1 MGASITLAGES
12 LIAQKQGA
20 GETLDI
26 ARFVLALVPGLDPNA
41 PVDRAAGKPPANQIV
56 YTKVYDRKG
65 YVSPNQVI
73 YSLMVGSDVGDWDFN
88 WIGLEAAEGV
98 LLAVATVPVQQKRKN
113 IPPLQIGNN
122 VTRNFLVE
130 FNGAQALTG
139 VTVDASTWQHDFT
152 VRLNGIDLRERMSN
166 RDVFGRA
173 CYLANSLQMERSFGL
188 YQIKAGIAYVEGIR
202 VELAEPVQVQLPALP
217 AKAWLDVALA
227 REGSDTVAV
236 WKVVFGAAKADYADS
251 NGTAHYVVEL
261 ASVAVSGDITDQRQ
275 SEPITDALVKQFAL
289 RNGDY
294 ENLRA
299 RATTKDDVD
308 LGNLPNA
315 KSDDPATDNSEILAT
330 TKALNA
336 LRKIIADSEVGRIGT
351 FAMATPPPGWFRAN
365 GAAVSRTV
373 YAALFAKIGTTY
385 GAGDGVNTFNL
396 PDPRGKFIR
405 VLDDGRGLDVGR
417 VLGSYQADETRSHS
431 HTGSSDAS
439 GGHSHSGSSGAAGG
453 HGHSGSSAAAGG
465 HGHTASADYQGN
477 HSHTVSNASSSGGVY
492 GSWYYADT
500 GSGPDQP
507 ANVVNE
513 AGNHSHNITVNAVAD
528 HSHAITI
535 NGVADHSHAITING
549 VADHSHS
556 ITINAT
562 GGGETRPQN
571 IAFLAC
577 IKY

>member
-20 GETLDI
+20 GEKLDI

-41 PVDRAAGKPPANQIV
+41 PVDRAAGKPPAAQIV
-56 YTKVYDRKG
+56 YTKAYDRKG

-139 VTVDASTWQHDFT
+139 ITVDASTWQHDFT
-152 VRLNGIDLRERMSN
+152 VRLNGIDLRERLSN
-166 RDVFGRA
+166 RDVFGRV
-173 CYLANSLQMERSFGL
+173 CFLADSLQMERSFGL
-188 YQIKAGIAYVEGIR
+188 FQVKAGIAYVEGVR
-202 VELAEPVQVQLPALP
+202 VDLVEPIQAQLPALP
-217 AKAWLDVALA
+217 AKAWLDVAMV
-227 REGSDTVAV
+227 REGSDAVAT
-236 WKVVFGAAKADYADS
+236 WEVVFGEVKADYVDS

-261 ASVAVSGDITDQRQ
+261 ASVADSGEITDLRQ
-275 SEPITDALVKQFAL
+275 SEPITGALVKHFAA

-315 KSDDPATDNSEILAT
+315 KSDDPGTDSSEILAT

-336 LRKIIADSEVGRIGT
+336 LRQIIAEAEVGEVFT
-351 FAMATPPPGWFRAN
+351 VAMDTPPPGSFKAN
-365 GAAVSRTV
+365 GAAVSRTA
-373 YAALFAKIGTTY
+373 YARLFAKIGTRY

-396 PDPRGKFIR
+396 PDPRGKVVRIW
-405 VLDDGRGLDVGR
+405 DDGRGVDPGR
-417 VLGSYQADETRSHS
+417 ALGSDQADAIRSHTL
-431 HTGSSDAS
+431 TGSTN
-439 GGHSHSGSSGAAGG
+439 AAG
-453 HGHSGSSAAAGG
+453 A
-465 HGHTASADYQGN
+465 HTPTA
-477 HSHTVSNASSSGGVY
+477 
-492 GSWYYADT
+492 YADNQGKHIHNIHHGNLT
-500 GSGPDQP
+500 PDGADFGTPGEPRNPLNGTDAPYLVTTTTESG
-507 ANVVNE
+507 E
-513 AGNHSHNITVNAVAD
+513 HTHNITVNPVPD
-528 HSHAITI
+528 HVHPFTVSYVGA
-535 NGVADHSHAITING
+535 A
-549 VADHSHS
+549 
-556 ITINAT
+556 
-562 GGGETRPQN
+562 ETRVQN

>member
-20 GETLDI
+20 GEKLDI
-26 ARFVLALVPGLDPNA
+26 ARFVLALVPGIDPSA
-41 PVDRAAGKPPANQIV
+41 PVDRAAGKPPAAQIV
-56 YTKVYDRKG
+56 FTKEYDRKG

-73 YSLMVGSDVGDWDFN
+73 YSLMIGSDVGDWDFN

-98 LLAVATVPVQQKRKN
+98 LLAVATVPVQQKRMN

-122 VTRNFLVE
+122 ITRNFLVE
-130 FNGAQALTG
+130 FSGAQALTG
-139 VTVDASTWQHDFT
+139 ITVDAGTWQHDFT

-166 RDVFGRA
+166 RDVFGRV
-173 CYLANSLQMERSFGL
+173 CFLAESLQMERSFGL
-188 YQIKAGIAYVEGIR
+188 YQLKAGIAYVEGIR
-202 VELAEPVQVQLPALP
+202 VELAEPVRTQLPALP
-217 AKAWLDVALA
+217 VKAWLDVALT
-227 REGSDTVAV
+227 REGSDSVAR
-236 WKVVFGAAKADYADS
+236 WKVVFGEAKSDYVDS

-261 ASVAVSGDITDQRQ
+261 ARVDVSGEITDLRV
-275 SEPITDALVKQFAL
+275 SEPITGALVKQFAL

-308 LGNLPNA
+308 LGELPNA
-315 KSDDPATDNSEILAT
+315 KSDDPGTDSSDILAT

-385 GAGDGVNTFNL
+385 GAGDGVSTFNL
-396 PDPRGKFIR
+396 PDPRGKFVR
-405 VLDDGRGLDVGR
+405 VLDDGRGIDPGR
-417 VLGSYQADETRSHS
+417 LLGSNQTDETRSHN
-431 HTGSSDAS
+431 HTGSSAGAGSHTHGAS
-439 GGHSHSGSSGAAGG
+439 SDTQGVHTHNNHHGNLTPDGSDFGTPGEPRNPLNGTDTPFLVTTTTESGAHA
-453 HGHSGSSAAAGG
+453 
-465 HGHTASADYQGN
+465 
-477 HSHTVSNASSSGGVY
+477 
-492 GSWYYADT
+492 
-500 GSGPDQP
+500 
-507 ANVVNE
+507 
-513 AGNHSHNITVNAVAD
+513 HNITINAVGD
-528 HSHAITI
+528 HSHAIT
-535 NGVADHSHAITING
+535 V
-549 VADHSHS
+549 
-556 ITINAT
+556 NAT
-562 GGGETRPQN
+562 GGSETRPTN

>member
-20 GETLDI
+20 GEKLDI

-41 PVDRAAGKPPANQIV
+41 PVDRAAGKPPAAQIV
-56 YTKVYDRKG
+56 YTKAYDRKG

-139 VTVDASTWQHDFT
+139 ITVDASTWQHDFT
-152 VRLNGIDLRERMSN
+152 VRLNGIDVRERLSN
-166 RDVFGRA
+166 RDVFGRV
-173 CYLANSLQMERSFGL
+173 CFLADSLQMERSFGL
-188 YQIKAGIAYVEGIR
+188 YQVRAGIAYVEGIR
-202 VELAEPVQVQLPALP
+202 VELAEPVQAQLPALP

-227 REGSDTVAV
+227 REGNETVAT
-236 WKVVFGAAKADYADS
+236 WKVVFGEAKTDYVDS
-251 NGTAHYVVEL
+251 NGTAHYVVDL
-261 ASVAVSGDITDQRQ
+261 ASVEVSGDITDLRV
-275 SEPITDALVKQFAL
+275 SEPITGALVKQYAL

-294 ENLRA
+294 LHLRA
-299 RATTKDDVD
+299 RGTKKEDVG
-308 LGNLPNA
+308 LSELPNA
-315 KSDDPATDNSEILAT
+315 KSDDPTTDNSEILAT

-336 LRKIIADSEVGRIGT
+336 LRKVIADSEVGRIGT

-373 YAALFAKIGTTY
+373 YAALFAKIGTNY
-385 GAGDGVNTFNL
+385 GAGDGVSTFNL
-396 PDPRGKFIR
+396 PDPRGKFVRIW
-405 VLDDGRGLDVGR
+405 DDSRGVDPGRA
-417 VLGSYQADETRSHS
+417 LGSDQADAIRSHTL
-431 HTGSSDAS
+431 TGSTSEAGAHTPTAYTDNQGKHIHNNHHGNLTPDGADFGTPGEPRNPLNGTDAPYLVTTTTES
-439 GGHSHSGSSGAAGG
+439 GEHAHNVTVNPVPP
-453 HGHSGSSAAAGG
+453 HIHPF
-465 HGHTASADYQGN
+465 TASY
-477 HSHTVSNASSSGGVY
+477 VGG
-492 GSWYYADT
+492 A
-500 GSGPDQP
+500 
-507 ANVVNE
+507 
-513 AGNHSHNITVNAVAD
+513 
-528 HSHAITI
+528 
-535 NGVADHSHAITING
+535 
-549 VADHSHS
+549 
-556 ITINAT
+556 
-562 GGGETRPQN
+562 ETRPQN

>member
-20 GETLDI
+20 GEKLDI

-41 PVDRAAGKPPANQIV
+41 PVDRSAGKPPADQIV
-56 YTKVYDRKG
+56 FTRGYDRKG

-139 VTVDASTWQHDFT
+139 ITVDASTWQHDFT
-152 VRLNGIDLRERMSN
+152 VRLNGIDQRERWSN
-166 RDVFGRA
+166 RDVFGRV
-173 CYLANSLQMERSFGL
+173 CYLADGLQMERSFGI
-188 YQIKAGIAYVEGIR
+188 YQVKAGIAYVEGLR
-202 VELAEPVQVQLPALP
+202 LELVEPIQVQLPALP
-217 AKAWLDVALA
+217 VKAWLDVALA
-227 REGSDTVAV
+227 REGSDSVAT
-236 WKVVFGAAKADYADS
+236 WKVVFGAVKTDYVDS
-251 NGTAHYVVEL
+251 NGTSHYVVEL
-261 ASVAVSGDITDQRQ
+261 ASVAVSGEITDLRQ
-275 SEPITDALVKQFAL
+275 SEPITGALVKQFAL

-294 ENLRA
+294 EHLRA
-299 RATTKDDVD
+299 RGTTKEDVD
-308 LGNLPNA
+308 LGELPNA
-315 KSDDPATDNSEILAT
+315 KSDDPSTDSSEILAT

-336 LRKIIADSEVGRIGT
+336 LRKIVNDSEVGRIGT

-365 GAAVSRTV
+365 GAAVSRSI

-405 VLDDGRGLDVGR
+405 VLDDGRGIDAGR
-417 VLGSYQADETRSHS
+417 VLGSSQADEMRSHN
-431 HTGSSDAS
+431 
-439 GGHSHSGSSGAAGG
+439 
-453 HGHSGSSAAAGG
+453 HSGSSAGAGG
-465 HGHTASADYQGN
+465 HTHG
-477 HSHTVSNASSSGGVY
+477 ASSDTQGAHTHNVHY
-492 GSWYYADT
+492 GNVTPD
-500 GSGPDQP
+500 GSDPGTPDEP
-507 ANVVNE
+507 RNPINGTDAPTVATSTTS
-513 AGNHSHNITVNAVAD
+513 AGAHAHNIAV
-528 HSHAITI
+528 
-535 NGVADHSHAITING
+535 NGVADHAHAITVG
-549 VADHSHS
+549 YS
-556 ITINAT
+556 
-562 GGGETRPQN
+562 GGAETRPQN

>member
-20 GETLDI
+20 GEKLEI

-41 PVDRAAGKPPANQIV
+41 PVDRAAGKPPVEQIV
-56 YTKVYDRKG
+56 FTKAYDRKG

-88 WIGLEAAEGV
+88 WIGLEAVGGE

-139 VTVDASTWQHDFT
+139 ITVDASTWQHDFT

-166 RDVFGRA
+166 RDVFGRV
-173 CYLANSLQMERSFGL
+173 CFLADSLQMERSFGL
-188 YQIKAGIAYVEGIR
+188 YQVKAGVAYIEGIR
-202 VELAEPVQVQLPALP
+202 VELAEPVQAQLPALP
-217 AKAWLDVALA
+217 AKAWLDVALT
-227 REGSDTVAV
+227 REGSDAVAT
-236 WKVVFGAAKADYADS
+236 WQVVFGEIKTDYVDS

-261 ASVAVSGDITDQRQ
+261 ASVDVSGVITDLRT
-275 SEPITDALVKQFAL
+275 SEPITGALVKQFAL

-299 RATTKDDVD
+299 RATTKEDVD

-315 KSDDPATDNSEILAT
+315 KSDDPGTDSSDILAT

-336 LRKIIADSEVGRIGT
+336 LRQSIADAEVGRIGT

-365 GAAVSRTV
+365 GAAVSRTT

-385 GAGDGVNTFNL
+385 GAGDGVSTFNL
-396 PDPRGKFIR
+396 PDPRGKFVRIW
-405 VLDDGRGLDVGR
+405 DDGRGIDVGR
-417 VLGSYQADETRSHS
+417 VFGSNQADEMRSHN
-431 HTGSSDAS
+431 
-439 GGHSHSGSSGAAGG
+439 
-453 HGHSGSSAAAGG
+453 HSGSSAGAGG
-465 HGHTASADYQGN
+465 HTHG
-477 HSHTVSNASSSGGVY
+477 ASSDTQGAHTHNVHY
-492 GSWYYADT
+492 GNVT
-500 GSGPDQP
+500 PEGSDPGTPDEP
-507 ANVVNE
+507 RNP
-513 AGNHSHNITVNAVAD
+513 
-528 HSHAITI
+528 I
-535 NGVADHSHAITING
+535 NGTDAPTVATSTTSAGAHAHN
-549 VADHSHS
+549 
-556 ITINAT
+556 ITINAVGDHLHAIT
-562 GGGETRPQN
+562 VGYFGGAETRPQN

>member
-20 GETLDI
+20 GEKLDI

-41 PVDRAAGKPPANQIV
+41 PVDRAAGKPPAGQIV
-56 YTKVYDRKG
+56 YTKAYDRKG

-152 VRLNGIDLRERMSN
+152 VRLNGIDRRERISN

-173 CYLANSLQMERSFGL
+173 CYLANSLQMERNGFGL
-188 YQIKAGIAYVEGIR
+188 YQLKAGIAYVEGIR

-236 WKVVFGAAKADYADS
+236 WKVVFGEANADYADS

-261 ASVAVSGDITDQRQ
+261 ASVAVSGGITDQRQ

-299 RATTKDDVD
+299 RATTKDDVE

-315 KSDDPATDNSEILAT
+315 KSDDPDSDSSEILAT
-330 TKALNA
+330 TKALKA
-336 LRKIIADSEVGRIGT
+336 LRKIIEDSEVGRIGT

-385 GAGDGVNTFNL
+385 GAGDGVSTFNL

-405 VLDDGRGLDVGR
+405 VLDDGRGIDVGR
-417 VLGSYQADETRSHS
+417 VLGSSQADEIRSHS
-431 HTGSSDAS
+431 HTGSSGAA
-439 GGHSHSGSSGAAGG
+439 GGHSHTGSSGAAGN
-453 HGHSGSSAAAGG
+453 HT
-465 HGHTASADYQGN
+465 HTASSDSQGA
-477 HSHTVSNASSSGGVY
+477 HAHTVKEGSTVPSMPGGESLASGDDVTQVA
-492 GSWYYADT
+492 GS
-500 GSGPDQP
+500 
-507 ANVVNE
+507 
-513 AGNHSHNITVNAVAD
+513 HSTTSTDGAHAHNITVDAAGDHSHVITINAAVD
-528 HSHAITI
+528 HSHA
-535 NGVADHSHAITING
+535 
-549 VADHSHS
+549 

>member
-20 GETLDI
+20 GEKLEI

-41 PVDRAAGKPPANQIV
+41 PVDRAAGKPPVEQIV
-56 YTKVYDRKG
+56 FTKAYDRKG

-88 WIGLEAAEGV
+88 WIGLEAVGGE

-139 VTVDASTWQHDFT
+139 ITVDASTWQHDFT
-152 VRLNGIDLRERMSN
+152 VRLNGIDLRERLSN
-166 RDVFGRA
+166 RDVFGRV
-173 CYLANSLQMERSFGL
+173 CFLADSLQMERIFGL
-188 YQIKAGIAYVEGIR
+188 YQVKAGIAYVEGIR
-202 VELAEPVQVQLPALP
+202 VALAEPVQAQLPTLP

-227 REGSDTVAV
+227 REGSDSVAT
-236 WKVVFGAAKADYADS
+236 WKLVFGEAKVDYVDS

-261 ASVAVSGDITDQRQ
+261 ASVAVSGEITDLRA
-275 SEPITDALVKQFAL
+275 SEPISGALVKHFAA

-315 KSDDPATDNSEILAT
+315 KSDDPATNNSEILAT
-330 TKALNA
+330 TKALQNLRQAMDEEVVGMTGLFSTPNA
-336 LRKIIADSEVGRIGT
+336 PA
-351 FAMATPPPGWFRAN
+351 GWLKEN
-365 GAAVSRTV
+365 GAAISRI
-373 YAALFAKIGTTY
+373 AFARLFAKIGTRF

-396 PDPRGKFIR
+396 RDSRAKFPRF
-405 VLDDGRGLDVGR
+405 LDDGRGIDTGR
-417 VLGSYQADETRSHS
+417 ALETDQADETRSHN
-431 HTGSSDAS
+431 HTGSSA
-439 GGHSHSGSSGAAGG
+439 GAGG
-453 HGHSGSSAAAGG
+453 HTHA
-465 HGHTASADYQGN
+465 
-477 HSHTVSNASSSGGVY
+477 ASSDTQGAHTHNVHY
-492 GSWYYADT
+492 GNVTPDGSDPDT
-500 GSGPDQP
+500 PGEPRNPINGTDAPTV
-507 ANVVNE
+507 ATTTTT
-513 AGNHSHNITVNAVAD
+513 AGAHAHNITINAVGD
-528 HSHAITI
+528 HSHAIT
-535 NGVADHSHAITING
+535 V
-549 VADHSHS
+549 
-556 ITINAT
+556 NAT
-562 GGGETRPQN
+562 GGSETRPIN
-571 IAFLAC
+571 IAYLAC

>member
-20 GETLDI
+20 GEKLDI

-41 PVDRAAGKPPANQIV
+41 PVDRAAGKPPAAQIV
-56 YTKVYDRKG
+56 YTKGYDRKG

-113 IPPLQIGNN
+113 IPPLQVGNN
-122 VTRNFLVE
+122 ITRNFLVE

-152 VRLNGIDLRERMSN
+152 VRLNGIDRRERLSN

-173 CYLANSLQMERSFGL
+173 CFLADSLQMERSFGL
-188 YQIKAGIAYVEGIR
+188 YQVKAGIAYVEGVR
-202 VELAEPVQVQLPALP
+202 VDLTEPVQAQLPELP
-217 AKAWLDVALA
+217 VKAWLDVALA
-227 REGSDTVAV
+227 REGSDNVAT
-236 WKVVFGAAKADYADS
+236 WKVVFGDAQADYVDS
-251 NGTAHYVVEL
+251 NGTAHYVVQL
-261 ASVAVSGDITDQRQ
+261 ASVDVAGDITDLRA
-275 SEPITDALVKQFAL
+275 SEPITGALVKQFAL

-294 ENLRA
+294 EHLRA
-299 RATTKDDVD
+299 RATTKEDVG
-308 LGNLPNA
+308 LSEIPNA
-315 KSDDPATDNSEILAT
+315 KSDDPGTNSSEILAT

-336 LRKIIADSEVGRIGT
+336 LRQAIADAEVGRIGT

-405 VLDDGRGLDVGR
+405 IWDDGRGVDPGR
-417 VLGSYQADETRSHS
+417 ALGSDQGDAIRSHTITGTTNPGGA
-431 HTGSSDAS
+431 HTPTARTGAS
-439 GGHSHSGSSGAAGG
+439 GKHAHKVRSGVFTPDGVDQEGAD
-453 HGHSGSSAAAGG
+453 SEPR
-465 HGHTASADYQGN
+465 N
-477 HSHTVSNASSSGGVY
+477 IVN
-492 GSWYYADT
+492 YADAGVHDKST
-500 GSGPDQP
+500 SEDGEHTHP
-507 ANVVNE
+507 VVVDPVP
-513 AGNHSHNITVNAVAD
+513 NHD
-528 HSHAITI
+528 HPFT
-535 NGVADHSHAITING
+535 
-549 VADHSHS
+549 
-556 ITINAT
+556 AT
-562 GGGETRPQN
+562 YVGGLETRPQN

>member
-20 GETLDI
+20 HEKLEI

-41 PVDRAAGKPPANQIV
+41 PVDRGAGKPPANQIV

-130 FNGAQALTG
+130 FDGAQALTG

-152 VRLNGIDLRERMSN
+152 VRLNGIDRRERMSN

-173 CYLANSLQMERSFGL
+173 CYLANSLQMERNGFGL
-188 YQIKAGIAYVEGIR
+188 YQLKAGTAYVEGIR
-202 VELAEPVQVQLPALP
+202 VELVEPVQVQLPALP
-217 AKAWLDVALA
+217 AKAWLDVALV

-236 WKVVFGAAKADYADS
+236 WKVVFGEAKADYADS

-261 ASVAVSGDITDQRQ
+261 ASVAVSGEITDQRP
-275 SEPITDALVKQFAL
+275 SEPITDALVKRIAL
-289 RNGDY
+289 RDGDY
-294 ENLRA
+294 EGLRA

-315 KSDDPATDNSEILAT
+315 KSDDPETDSSEILAT
-330 TKALNA
+330 TKALKA
-336 LRKIIADSEVGRIGT
+336 LRKIIDDSEVGRIDT

-385 GAGDGVNTFNL
+385 GAGDGVSTFNL

-405 VLDDGRGLDVGR
+405 ALDDGRGIDVGR
-417 VLGSYQADETRSHS
+417 VLGSSQADEVRSHS
-431 HTGSSDAS
+431 HTGSSS
-439 GGHSHSGSSGAAGG
+439 
-453 HGHSGSSAAAGG
+453 AAGG
-465 HGHTASADYQGN
+465 HGHTG
-477 HSHTVSNASSSGGVY
+477 SSG
-492 GSWYYADT
+492 A
-500 GSGPDQP
+500 
-507 ANVVNE
+507 
-513 AGNHSHNITVNAVAD
+513 AGNHAHTASSDAQGAHAHTVKEGSTNPSMVGGELLASGDDVTQVAGSTSTTSTDGAHAHNITVNAVGD

-535 NGVADHSHAITING
+535 NAIGDHSHA
-549 VADHSHS
+549 

-571 IAFLAC
+571 IAFLVC

>member
-20 GETLDI
+20 HEKLEI

-41 PVDRAAGKPPANQIV
+41 PVDRGAGKPPAEQIV
-56 YTKVYDRKG
+56 FTKVYDRKG

-130 FNGAQALTG
+130 FDGAQALTG
-139 VTVDASTWQHDFT
+139 ITVDASTWQHDFT
-152 VRLNGIDLRERMSN
+152 VRLNGIDRRERMSN

-188 YQIKAGIAYVEGIR
+188 YQIKAGTAYVEGIR

-217 AKAWLDVALA
+217 AKAWLDVALS

-236 WKVVFGAAKADYADS
+236 WKVVFGEAKADYADS

-261 ASVAVSGDITDQRQ
+261 ASVAVSGEITDQRQ
-275 SEPITDALVKQFAL
+275 SEPITDALVKRIAL
-289 RNGDY
+289 RDGDY
-294 ENLRA
+294 EGLRA
-299 RATTKDDVD
+299 RATTKDDVE

-315 KSDDPATDNSEILAT
+315 KSDDPETDSSEILAT
-330 TKALNA
+330 TKALKA
-336 LRKIIADSEVGRIGT
+336 LRKIIDDSEVGRIGT

-373 YAALFAKIGTTY
+373 YAALFAKIGTIY
-385 GAGDGVNTFNL
+385 GAGDGVSTFNL

-405 VLDDGRGLDVGR
+405 VLDDGRGIDVGR
-417 VLGSYQADETRSHS
+417 VLGSSQADEIRSHS
-431 HTGSSDAS
+431 HTGSS
-439 GGHSHSGSSGAAGG
+439 GAAGG
-453 HGHSGSSAAAGG
+453 HSHTGSSGTAGN
-465 HGHTASADYQGN
+465 HNHTASSDSQGA
-477 HSHTVSNASSSGGVY
+477 HAHTVKEGSTNPSMTGGELLASGDDVTQVA
-492 GSWYYADT
+492 GSTSTTSTDGAH
-500 GSGPDQP
+500 
-507 ANVVNE
+507 A
-513 AGNHSHNITVNAVAD
+513 HNITVNPGGDHSHTITINAGGD
-528 HSHAITI
+528 HSHA
-535 NGVADHSHAITING
+535 
-549 VADHSHS
+549 

>member
-20 GETLDI
+20 GEKLEI

-41 PVDRAAGKPPANQIV
+41 PVDRAAGKPPAEQIV
-56 YTKVYDRKG
+56 FTKAYDRKG

-88 WIGLEAAEGV
+88 WIGLEAVGGE

-139 VTVDASTWQHDFT
+139 ITVDASTWQHDFT

-166 RDVFGRA
+166 RDVFGRV
-173 CYLANSLQMERSFGL
+173 CFLADSLQMERSFGL
-188 YQIKAGIAYVEGIR
+188 YQVKAGIAYVEGIR
-202 VELAEPVQVQLPALP
+202 LALAEPVQAQLPALP

-227 REGSDTVAV
+227 REGSDSVAT
-236 WKVVFGAAKADYADS
+236 WKVVFGEAKADYVDS

-261 ASVAVSGDITDQRQ
+261 ASVAVSGEITDLRQ
-275 SEPITDALVKQFAL
+275 SEPITGALVKQFAL

-315 KSDDPATDNSEILAT
+315 KSDDPGTDSSDILAT

-336 LRKIIADSEVGRIGT
+336 LRQIIAEAEVGEVFT
-351 FAMATPPPGWFRAN
+351 VAMDTPPPGSLKAN
-365 GAAVSRTV
+365 GTALSRTA
-373 YAALFAKIGTTY
+373 YARLFAKIGTRY
-385 GAGDGVNTFNL
+385 GAGDGVSTFNL
-396 PDPRGKFIR
+396 PDPRGKVIR
-405 VLDDGRGLDVGR
+405 IWDDGRGVDPGR
-417 VLGSYQADETRSHS
+417 ALGSDQADAIRSHTLTGSTSAAGAHTPTAYTDNQGKHIHNNHHGNLTPDGSDYGTQGEPRNPLNGTDAPSFVTSTTESGEHAHNVTVNPVPDHVHPFTASYVGAAETR
-431 HTGSSDAS
+431 
-439 GGHSHSGSSGAAGG
+439 
-453 HGHSGSSAAAGG
+453 
-465 HGHTASADYQGN
+465 
-477 HSHTVSNASSSGGVY
+477 V
-492 GSWYYADT
+492 
-500 GSGPDQP
+500 
-507 ANVVNE
+507 
-513 AGNHSHNITVNAVAD
+513 
-528 HSHAITI
+528 
-535 NGVADHSHAITING
+535 
-549 VADHSHS
+549 
-556 ITINAT
+556 
-562 GGGETRPQN
+562 QN

>member
-20 GETLDI
+20 GEKLEV

-41 PVDRAAGKPPANQIV
+41 PVDRAAGKPPVAQIV
-56 YTKVYDRKG
+56 FTKVYDRKG

-88 WIGLEAAEGV
+88 WIGLEAAGGE

-139 VTVDASTWQHDFT
+139 ITVDASTWQHDFT
-152 VRLNGIDLRERMSN
+152 VRLNGIDQRERMSN

-173 CYLANSLQMERSFGL
+173 CFLADSLQMERSFGL
-188 YQIKAGIAYVEGIR
+188 YQVKAGIAYVEGIR
-202 VELAEPVQVQLPALP
+202 VDLVEPVHAQLPALP
-217 AKAWLDVALA
+217 VKSWLDVSLA
-227 REGSDTVAV
+227 REGNGTVAT
-236 WKVVFGAAKADYADS
+236 WKVVFGEVKTDYIDS

-261 ASVAVSGDITDQRQ
+261 ASVAISGEITDLRQ
-275 SEPITDALVKQFAL
+275 SEPITGALVKHFAA

-315 KSDDPATDNSEILAT
+315 KSDDPGTDSSEILAT
-330 TKALNA
+330 TKALKA
-336 LRKIIADSEVGRIGT
+336 LQELIADEAVGEVFT
-351 FAMATPPPGWFRAN
+351 VAMDMPPTRSLRAN
-365 GAAVSRTV
+365 GDAKSRTV
-373 YAALFAKIGTTY
+373 YAKLFAKIGTKY
-385 GAGDGVNTFNL
+385 GAGDGVSTFNL
-396 PDPRGKFIR
+396 PDARGLHPRF
-405 VLDDGRGLDVGR
+405 LDDGRGIDVGR
-417 VLGSYQADETRSHS
+417 VLGSYQADDMRSHN
-431 HTGSSDAS
+431 HTGSSA
-439 GGHSHSGSSGAAGG
+439 GAGG
-453 HGHSGSSAAAGG
+453 HT
-465 HGHTASADYQGN
+465 HTASSDTQGAHTHNIHHGNLTPDGADFGTPGEPRNPLNGTDTPYLI
-477 HSHTVSNASSSGGVY
+477 TTTTESG
-492 GSWYYADT
+492 AH
-500 GSGPDQP
+500 
-507 ANVVNE
+507 A
-513 AGNHSHNITVNAVAD
+513 HNITINSGGD

-535 NGVADHSHAITING
+535 T
-549 VADHSHS
+549 
-556 ITINAT
+556 AT
-562 GGGETRPQN
+562 GGSETRSKN

-577 IKY
+577 IRC

>member
-20 GETLDI
+20 GEKLDI

-56 YTKVYDRKG
+56 FTRAYDRKG
-65 YVSPNQVI
+65 YVSPNQVV

-139 VTVDASTWQHDFT
+139 ITVDASTWQHDFT
-152 VRLNGIDLRERMSN
+152 VRLNGIDQRERMSN
-166 RDVFGRA
+166 RDVFGRV
-173 CYLANSLQMERSFGL
+173 CYLADSLQMERSFGI
-188 YQIKAGIAYVEGIR
+188 YQVKAGIAYVEGIR
-202 VELAEPVQVQLPALP
+202 VELAAPVPVQLPALP
-217 AKAWLDVALA
+217 VKAWLDVALT
-227 REGSDTVAV
+227 RDGSETVAA
-236 WKVVFGAAKADYADS
+236 WKVVFGAVKTDYVDS
-251 NGTAHYVVEL
+251 NGTSHYLVEL
-261 ASVAVSGDITDQRQ
+261 ASLAVTGEITDLRQ
-275 SEPITDALVKQFAL
+275 SEPISGAVVKQFAL

-294 ENLRA
+294 EHLRA
-299 RATTKDDVD
+299 RGTTKEDVD
-308 LGNLPNA
+308 LGELPNA
-315 KSDDPATDNSEILAT
+315 KSDDPSTDSSEILAT

-336 LRKIIADSEVGRIGT
+336 LRKIISDSEVGRIGT

-365 GAAVSRTV
+365 GAAVSRSI

-405 VLDDGRGLDVGR
+405 VLDDGRGIDVGR
-417 VLGSYQADETRSHS
+417 VLGSSQADETRSHN
-431 HTGSSDAS
+431 HTGSAA
-439 GGHSHSGSSGAAGG
+439 GAGG
-453 HGHSGSSAAAGG
+453 HTHVASSDIQGA
-465 HGHTASADYQGN
+465 HTHNVHYGDLTPDGADYGTPGEPRN
-477 HSHTVSNASSSGGVY
+477 PLN
-492 GSWYYADT
+492 GSEA
-500 GSGPDQP
+500 P
-507 ANVVNE
+507 AFVTATTS
-513 AGNHSHNITVNAVAD
+513 AGAHAHNITINAVGD
-528 HSHAITI
+528 HSHAIT
-535 NGVADHSHAITING
+535 V
-549 VADHSHS
+549 
-556 ITINAT
+556 NAT
-562 GGGETRPQN
+562 GGSETRPTN

>member
-20 GETLDI
+20 GEKLDI

-41 PVDRAAGKPPANQIV
+41 PVDRAAGKPPAAQIV
-56 YTKVYDRKG
+56 YTKAYDRKG

-139 VTVDASTWQHDFT
+139 ITVDASTWQHDFT
-152 VRLNGIDLRERMSN
+152 VRLNGIDLRERLSN
-166 RDVFGRA
+166 RDVFGRV
-173 CYLANSLQMERSFGL
+173 CFLADSLQMERSFGL
-188 YQIKAGIAYVEGIR
+188 YQVKAGIAYVEGIR
-202 VELAEPVQVQLPALP
+202 VELAEPVQTQLPALP

-227 REGSDTVAV
+227 REGNETVAT
-236 WKVVFGAAKADYADS
+236 WKVVFGDVKTDYVDS
-251 NGTAHYVVEL
+251 NGTAHYVVGL
-261 ASVAVSGDITDQRQ
+261 ASVAVSEEITDLRQ
-275 SEPITDALVKQFAL
+275 SEPITGALIKQFAL

-315 KSDDPATDNSEILAT
+315 KSDDPDTDSSEILAT
-330 TKALNA
+330 TKALKA
-336 LRKIIADSEVGRIGT
+336 LRQLIAEAEVGEVFT
-351 FAMATPPPGWFRAN
+351 VAMDTPPPGSFKAN
-365 GAAVSRTV
+365 GAAVSRTA
-373 YAALFAKIGTTY
+373 YARLFAKIGTRY

-396 PDPRGKFIR
+396 PDPRGKVVRIW
-405 VLDDGRGLDVGR
+405 DDGRGVDPGR
-417 VLGSYQADETRSHS
+417 ALGSDQADAIRSHTLTGSTSAAGAHTPTASTDSQGKHTHKVHYGSITPDGADLSATNEPRNPLNGTDAPTVATTTTESGEHVHNVTVNPVPDHVHPFTASYVGAAETRM
-431 HTGSSDAS
+431 
-439 GGHSHSGSSGAAGG
+439 
-453 HGHSGSSAAAGG
+453 
-465 HGHTASADYQGN
+465 
-477 HSHTVSNASSSGGVY
+477 
-492 GSWYYADT
+492 
-500 GSGPDQP
+500 
-507 ANVVNE
+507 
-513 AGNHSHNITVNAVAD
+513 
-528 HSHAITI
+528 
-535 NGVADHSHAITING
+535 
-549 VADHSHS
+549 
-556 ITINAT
+556 
-562 GGGETRPQN
+562 QN

>member
-20 GETLDI
+20 GEKLEV
-26 ARFVLALVPGLDPNA
+26 ARFVLALVPGLDPNT
-41 PVDRAAGKPPANQIV
+41 PVDRAAGKPPASQIV
-56 YTKVYDRKG
+56 FTKAYDRKG

-88 WIGLEAAEGV
+88 WIGLEASEGV

-139 VTVDASTWQHDFT
+139 ITVDASTWQHDFT
-152 VRLNGIDLRERMSN
+152 IRLNGIDLRERLSN
-166 RDVFGRA
+166 RDVFGRV
-173 CYLANSLQMERSFGL
+173 CYLADSLQMERSFDL
-188 YQIKAGIAYVEGIR
+188 YQVKAGIAYVEGIR

-217 AKAWLDVALA
+217 VKAWLDVALA
-227 REGSDTVAV
+227 REGSDAVAA
-236 WKVVFGAAKADYADS
+236 WKVVFGATKTDYVDS
-251 NGTAHYVVEL
+251 NGTAHYLVEL
-261 ASVAVSGDITDQRQ
+261 AQVSVSEDIVDLRQ
-275 SEPITDALVKQFAL
+275 SEPITGALVKQFAL

-308 LGNLPNA
+308 LGELPNA
-315 KSDDPATDNSEILAT
+315 KSDDPGTDSSEILAT

-336 LRKIIADSEVGRIGT
+336 LRKVIADSEVGRIGT

-373 YAALFAKIGTTY
+373 YAALFAKIGTIY

-405 VLDDGRGLDVGR
+405 VLDDGRGIDAGR
-417 VLGSYQADETRSHS
+417 VLGSSQADEVRNHNHTGSASAAGAHNHTASSDAQGSHS
-431 HTGSSDAS
+431 HQVKEGSAVPSMPGGEILAS
-439 GGHSHSGSSGAAGG
+439 GDDVTQAAG
-453 HGHSGSSAAAGG
+453 SYS
-465 HGHTASADYQGN
+465 TTSADGL
-477 HSHTVSNASSSGGVY
+477 HA
-492 GSWYYADT
+492 
-500 GSGPDQP
+500 
-507 ANVVNE
+507 
-513 AGNHSHNITVNAVAD
+513 HNISVNAVAA
-528 HSHAITI
+528 HSHVITV
-535 NGVADHSHAITING
+535 GYS
-549 VADHSHS
+549 
-556 ITINAT
+556 
-562 GGGETRPQN
+562 GGAETRPQN

>member
-20 GETLDI
+20 GEKLEI

-41 PVDRAAGKPPANQIV
+41 PVDRAAGKPPAGQIV
-56 YTKVYDRKG
+56 FTKAYDRKG

-88 WIGLEAAEGV
+88 WIGLEAAGGE

-139 VTVDASTWQHDFT
+139 ITVDASTWQHDFT
-152 VRLNGIDLRERMSN
+152 VRLNGIDVRERLSN
-166 RDVFGRA
+166 RDVFGRV
-173 CYLANSLQMERSFGL
+173 CFLSDSLQMERSFGL
-188 YQIKAGIAYVEGIR
+188 YQVKSGIAYVEGIR
-202 VELAEPVQVQLPALP
+202 VALAEPVQAQLPALP

-227 REGSDTVAV
+227 REGSDSVAT
-236 WKVVFGAAKADYADS
+236 WKVVFGEAKADYVDS

-261 ASVAVSGDITDQRQ
+261 ASVAVSGEITDLRQ
-275 SEPITDALVKQFAL
+275 SEPITGALVKQFAL

-315 KSDDPATDNSEILAT
+315 KSDDPATDSSDILAT

-336 LRKIIADSEVGRIGT
+336 LRQIIAEAEVGEVFT
-351 FAMATPPPGWFRAN
+351 VAMDTPPPGSFKAN
-365 GAAVSRTV
+365 GAAVSRTA
-373 YAALFAKIGTTY
+373 YARLFAKIGTRY

-396 PDPRGKFIR
+396 PDPRGKVVRIW
-405 VLDDGRGLDVGR
+405 DDGRGVDPGR
-417 VLGSYQADETRSHS
+417 VLGSDQADAIRSHTLTGSTSAAGAHTPTAYTDNQGKHIHNNHHGNLTPDGADFGTPGEPRNPLNGTDAPYLVTTTTESGEHAHTVTVNPVPDHVHPFTVSYVGAAETRVQS
-431 HTGSSDAS
+431 
-439 GGHSHSGSSGAAGG
+439 
-453 HGHSGSSAAAGG
+453 
-465 HGHTASADYQGN
+465 
-477 HSHTVSNASSSGGVY
+477 
-492 GSWYYADT
+492 
-500 GSGPDQP
+500 
-507 ANVVNE
+507 
-513 AGNHSHNITVNAVAD
+513 
-528 HSHAITI
+528 
-535 NGVADHSHAITING
+535 
-549 VADHSHS
+549 
-556 ITINAT
+556 
-562 GGGETRPQN
+562 

>member
-20 GETLDI
+20 GEKLEV

-41 PVDRAAGKPPANQIV
+41 PVDRAAGKPPASQIV
-56 YTKVYDRKG
+56 FTKAYDRKG

-88 WIGLEAAEGV
+88 WIGLEASEGV
-98 LLAVATVPVQQKRKN
+98 LVAVATVPVQQKRKN

-139 VTVDASTWQHDFT
+139 ITVDASTWQHDFT
-152 VRLNGIDLRERMSN
+152 IRLNGIDLRERMSN
-166 RDVFGRA
+166 RDVFGRV
-173 CYLANSLQMERSFGL
+173 CYLADSLQMERSFDL
-188 YQIKAGIAYVEGIR
+188 YQVKAGIAYVEGIR

-217 AKAWLDVALA
+217 VKAWLDVALA
-227 REGSDTVAV
+227 REGSDAVAA
-236 WKVVFGAAKADYADS
+236 WKVVFGASKTDYVDS
-251 NGTAHYVVEL
+251 NGTAHYLVEL
-261 ASVAVSGDITDQRQ
+261 AQVSVSEDITDLRQ
-275 SEPITDALVKQFAL
+275 SEPITGALVKQFAL

-308 LGNLPNA
+308 LGELPNA
-315 KSDDPATDNSEILAT
+315 KSDDPGTDSSEILAT

-336 LRKIIADSEVGRIGT
+336 MRKVIADSEVGRIGT

-373 YAALFAKIGTTY
+373 YAALFAKIGTLY

-405 VLDDGRGLDVGR
+405 VLDDGRGIDSGR
-417 VLGSYQADETRSHS
+417 VLGSSQADETRAHN
-431 HTGSSDAS
+431 HAGSSAAA
-439 GGHSHSGSSGAAGG
+439 GGHSHSANAGAAGG
-453 HGHSGSSAAAGG
+453 HGHSAWADAQGNHAHTVNNSSAAGVFPG
-465 HGHTASADYQGN
+465 SWTFADFG
-477 HSHTVSNASSSGGVY
+477 GGV
-492 GSWYYADT
+492 
-500 GSGPDQP
+500 DQP
-507 ANVVNE
+507 ANITNE
-513 AGNHSHNITVNAVAD
+513 AGNHSHNISVGAVGDHAHVITVGAVGD
-528 HSHAITI
+528 HAHAITV
-535 NGVADHSHAITING
+535 GYS
-549 VADHSHS
+549 
-556 ITINAT
+556 
-562 GGGETRPQN
+562 GGAETRPQN